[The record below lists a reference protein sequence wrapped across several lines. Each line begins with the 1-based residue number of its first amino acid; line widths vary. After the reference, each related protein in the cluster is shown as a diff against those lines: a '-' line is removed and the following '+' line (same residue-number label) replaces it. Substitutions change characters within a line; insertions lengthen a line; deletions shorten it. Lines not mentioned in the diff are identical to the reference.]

1 MEMSKKIAF
10 VTGAAGGIGFAICKR
25 LAADGFVVAATDID
39 EVGLE
44 AVKAE
49 LGDAATIHPAD
60 QTDEKAMI
68 ELVANVESQVG
79 PIDAFV
85 NVTGWTHATRFDGE
99 TSAYWKKV
107 VDINYMALL
116 YTAQPVL
123 KAMIG
128 RKRGAMV
135 FIASDAGKVGTATE
149 AVYAGAKGA
158 VIAFAK
164 SIARENA
171 RHNININCVAPGPT
185 ETPLYVEEQK
195 ENPDIIARMLK
206 AIPFRRPAQ
215 PSDQASAVSFLLSKD
230 ASYVTG
236 QTLSVSG
243 GLTMI

>member
-1 MEMSKKIAF
+1 MDRKIAL
-10 VTGAAGGIGFAICKR
+10 VTGAAGGIGTAICRR
-25 LAADGFVVAATDID
+25 LVADGYRVAATDLD
-39 EVGLE
+39 QAGLE
-44 AVKAE
+44 ALKAD
-49 LGDAATIHPAD
+49 LGDGAVVYPAD
-60 QTDEKAMI
+60 QTDEAAMVALVGKI
-68 ELVANVESQVG
+68 EAELG
-79 PIDAFV
+79 PIEAFV
-85 NVTGWTHATRFDGE
+85 NVTGWTHATRFE
-99 TSAYWKKV
+99 TEDSAYWSKV
-107 VDINYMALL
+107 VAINYMALL
-116 YTAQPVL
+116 YTVQPVL
-123 KAMIG
+123 KRMIS

-171 RHNININCVAPGPT
+171 RHTININCVAPGPT
-185 ETPLYVEEQK
+185 ETPLYVAEEK
-195 ENPDIIARMLK
+195 ENPEIIARMLK

-215 PSDQASAVSFLLSKD
+215 PADQASAVSFLLSKD